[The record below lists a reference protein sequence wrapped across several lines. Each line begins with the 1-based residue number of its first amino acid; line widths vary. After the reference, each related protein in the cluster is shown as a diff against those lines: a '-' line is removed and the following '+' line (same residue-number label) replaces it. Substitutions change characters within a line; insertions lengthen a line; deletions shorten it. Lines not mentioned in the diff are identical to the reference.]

1 MSQYQNVKKGWV
13 EVDGKTMYMKSMW
26 EIYYCAY
33 LSHLKKMGKILE
45 YHYEPDTFWFDGIK
59 RGTNNYKPDFLVEH
73 TNGAL
78 EYVEVKGYTT
88 PKDKTKWKRMAKYY
102 PNINLRIADK
112 EFFQANMKTL
122 KILVNALKF

>member
-1 MSQYQNVKKGWV
+1 MSHYKSVKKGWV

-33 LSHLKKMGKILE
+33 LSHLKKLGKILE
-45 YHYEPDTFWFDGIK
+45 YHYEPDTFWFEGIK

-78 EYVEVKGYTT
+78 EYIEVKGYTT
-88 PKDKTKWKRMAKYY
+88 PKDKTKWKRMAKYH
-102 PNINLRIADK
+102 PNINLRVVDK
-112 EFFQANMKTL
+112 EFFSANMKSL
-122 KILVNALKF
+122 KMLASALKF